1 MNSKKLI
8 RLVMA
13 ALFAALVFVG
23 TFYLHVT
30 LPYGYFNFGD
40 AFLLLAAWIVGGWY
54 GAAAG
59 GIGAA
64 AADLALGYTVYAPVT
79 LVLKALMALAA
90 AGIAGAT
97 ARGGKRLAVAGL
109 WIGAVAAE
117 LLMAGGYYL
126 FEGFL
131 YGFGAA
137 LASVPGNLLQGAAA
151 VVSAGVV
158 MSVLQ
163 PTGCLNRLGLS
174 R

>member
-1 MNSKKLI
+1 M
-8 RLVMA
+8 
-13 ALFAALVFVG
+13 
-23 TFYLHVT
+23 
-30 LPYGYFNFGD
+30 
-40 AFLLLAAWIVGGWY
+40 
-54 GAAAG
+54 
-59 GIGAA
+59 
-64 AADLALGYTVYAPVT
+64 
-79 LVLKALMALAA
+79 
-90 AGIAGAT
+90 
-97 ARGGKRLAVAGL
+97 
-109 WIGAVAAE
+109 AAE

>member
-1 MNSKKLI
+1 MDNKKLI
-8 RLVMA
+8 RLVLA

-64 AADLALGYTVYAPVT
+64 IADLALGYTMYAPVT
-79 LVLKALMALAA
+79 LVLKALMALLAA
-90 AGIAGAT
+90 VIAHTAARRGKALGIAG
-97 ARGGKRLAVAGL
+97 L
-109 WIGAVAAE
+109 WLGAAAAE
-117 LLMAGGYYL
+117 LLMVGGYYV
-126 FEGFL
+126 FEGCL

-151 VVSAGVV
+151 VVTAGIV
-158 MSVLQ
+158 MSILQ
-163 PTGCLNRLGLS
+163 STDAVKRLGLS